1 MIGEFL
7 NSWPLFQ
14 NTYLAG
20 WLIAIVLALIGVI
33 VVARDQIFVSAAVA
47 QASSFGVALGMWTAS
62 LAGIQ
67 AWAWLHTD
75 GFLSGCAIAFA
86 VASALLT
93 ARTREPRRESS
104 EAITGWI
111 FLTAGSGAVLLLAH
125 SPHGLEEVHRLLASS
140 LIGATEADVAG
151 FMVLTVASVI
161 FFCLGWRR
169 ILFIALDPM
178 TARALGIHPARWLI
192 ATSLALGLAAGLAI
206 RTSGMLYTFGCLVL
220 PGLVAKNLCREVR
233 AMFVVAPLVAL
244 AAAVGGFVIAHHAD
258 YPPGQMTV
266 AILCLV
272 LIPAWLYRA
281 AVARF
286 CHLKY

>member
-1 MIGEFL
+1 MISEFL
-7 NSWPLFQ
+7 DSWPLFH

-20 WLIAIVLALIGVI
+20 WLIALVLALIGVI

-62 LAGIQ
+62 LASIQ
-67 AWAWLHTD
+67 TWNWLHSD

-86 VASALLT
+86 VASAMLT

-111 FLTAGSGAVLLLAH
+111 FLTAGSGAVLLLSH
-125 SPHGLEEVHRLLASS
+125 SPHGLEEVHRLLSSS
-140 LIGATEADVAG
+140 LIGATNADVAG
-151 FMVLTVASVI
+151 FTALTVASAI
-161 FFCLGWRR
+161 FFYFGWRR
-169 ILFIALDPM
+169 ILLIALDPM

-206 RTSGMLYTFGCLVL
+206 RTSGVLYTFGCLVL

-233 AMFVVAPLVAL
+233 SMFFVAPVVAV

-266 AILCLV
+266 AILCLF
-272 LIPAWLYRA
+272 LILAWLYRS
-281 AVARF
+281 AVSSLTA
-286 CHLKY
+286 